1 MMKCPQCGKQNLLVE
16 GLGEGKKKLT
26 CQACPYQEILDGM
39 GRKMLTDNMPAPD
52 RRQVITG

>member
-1 MMKCPQCGKQNLLVE
+1 MKCPQCGKQNLLVE

-26 CQACPYQEILDGM
+26 CQACGYSKIEDSD
-39 GRKMLTDNMPAPD
+39 GRKMLTDNMPPPD